1 MDFTFPVCHLFYYPT
16 QVILV
21 DDDPDFLDAVSLV
34 LPRNL
39 SYRLFQSPREA
50 LNYINAA
57 HQHADIIRRVY
68 SSYKTGPFDSDT
80 LTHIEINEI
89 YREIYNPERFSTPT
103 VVVVDY
109 SMPSMNG
116 LELCASLTN
125 PYIKRILLTGQAD
138 TDLAVQAFNEGLI
151 DQFISKKDQ
160 DLDAKLT
167 RSIATLQQH
176 YFSKSFKLITDPVIA
191 NRQCRFINNPDF
203 ISYFNAVR
211 KRMRIVEYYLIDEP
225 YSGFVMLNE
234 EGALSILLIMPQD
247 RLHENLQQ
255 CQRLGLDQTLCEHI
269 NKGEMIPLFNI
280 ADDDAH
286 LRELLQTDWK
296 KYYTPAH
303 WVSPESGYYC
313 AVLEQENVNRLV
325 RSFVADKIH
334 SYKNFLQTPA
344 APGAKFLH

>member
-1 MDFTFPVCHLFYYPT
+1 MDITFPVCHLFYYPT

-34 LPRNL
+34 LPRDL
-39 SYRLFQSPREA
+39 SYRLFQSPRDA

-89 YREIYNPERFSTPT
+89 YKEIYNPERFSTPS

-151 DQFISKKDQ
+151 DQFISKKDH
-160 DLDAKLT
+160 DLEAKLT

-191 NRQCRFINNPDF
+191 NSQCRFINNPDF
-203 ISYFNAVR
+203 IDYFNAVR
-211 KRMRIVEYYLIDEP
+211 QRHKIIEYYLIDEP
-225 YSGFVMLNE
+225 YSGFLMLNE
-234 EGALSILLIMPQD
+234 EGQLFILLITTQE
-247 RLHENLQQ
+247 RLRENLLQ
-255 CQRLGLDQTLCEHI
+255 CQRLSVDKALCEHI
-269 NKGEMIPLFNI
+269 NKGEVMPLFNI
-280 ADDDAH
+280 ADDDEHIQA
-286 LRELLQTDWK
+286 LLKTDWQ

-303 WVSPESGYYC
+303 RVSPESAYYC
-313 AVLEQENVNRLV
+313 SLLDQSNAERLV
-325 RSFVADKIH
+325 RKFLADSVH
-334 SYKNFLQTPA
+334 SYKKYMQTPV
-344 APGAKFLH
+344 PTAKYLH